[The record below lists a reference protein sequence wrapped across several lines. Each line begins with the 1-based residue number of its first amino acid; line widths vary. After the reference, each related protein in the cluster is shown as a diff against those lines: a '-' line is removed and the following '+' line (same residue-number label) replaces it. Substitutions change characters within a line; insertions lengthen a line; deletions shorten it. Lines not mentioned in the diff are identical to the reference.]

1 MAAKT
6 GERADRMSQHSR
18 DAERWYH
25 LDDLDDVNRR
35 NARFRRYNDQA
46 SFTPQQNWLYSYD
59 AEKAVEGTD
68 DEWRALP
75 AW

>member
-1 MAAKT
+1 MI
-6 GERADRMSQHSR
+6 QHSR

-25 LDDLDDVNRR
+25 LDDAADVERR
-35 NARFRRYNDQA
+35 NARFRRYNDEA

-68 DEWRALP
+68 DDWRALP